1 MPGPGPPAGTAWA
14 GQWWSI
20 QPFQK
25 VLITR
30 SPGAKRRTPSPTAST
45 VPAMSEPGVNG
56 SASDMPM
63 PSSVISR
70 SR

>member
-1 MPGPGPPAGTAWA
+1 MAGTVEAVGDGVRRFA
-14 GQWWSI
+14 
-20 QPFQK
+20 
-25 VLITR
+25 
-30 SPGAKRRTPSPTAST
+30 PGDRVINTFWNGWIDHHWPAHA

-56 SASDMPM
+56 SASGMPM